1 MNTITSAAG
10 VYTPSKTDVVHHTS
24 ASLTDRW
31 QSLPVHLL
39 QYDQTLPII
48 AVDIYAN
55 GSQYEVP
62 RGAAV
67 NLRMDKPDGKH
78 AYNPAKG
85 LSSDR
90 HTAYFE
96 VTAQMTAAHGESSPA
111 VEIVVNGGISGS
123 GSFSL
128 VIDKNPV
135 PEDAYESDDEYKTI
149 YQIAKDV
156 SVSAKIVNDNA
167 VGIQYVQDNT
177 ANITAVAR
185 NGTNVSAVGQ
195 GIANVNAVAGSISD
209 VQAAAENLQA
219 IRQAP
224 TAAANAAQ
232 SAQQA
237 KRYAESVRPDELV
250 QKSKLIDLVY
260 PVGSI
265 YMSVNSTSPASFL
278 GGTWARIQNRF
289 LLAAGNSYPAG
300 STGGEATHRITQ
312 NELPSHHHAGLYW
325 SGDSTKGTP
334 INLNTGTGNVYLTP
348 SWTGGGSGS
357 PIYTGS
363 SGGGAAHNNMP
374 PYLAVYVWKRTA

>member
-1 MNTITSAAG
+1 MNTITTETD
-10 VYTPSKTDVVHHTS
+10 VYTPLKTDVVHHTS

-31 QSLPVHLL
+31 QPLPVHLL

-48 AVDIYAN
+48 AVGLYAN

-62 RGAAV
+62 IGAAV
-67 NLRMDKPDGKH
+67 NIRMDKPDGKH

-123 GSFSL
+123 GSFSV

-149 YQIAKDV
+149 HQIAKDV
-156 SVSAKIVNDNA
+156 SASAKIVNDNA

-177 ANITAVAR
+177 ANITAVAQ

-195 GIANVNAVAGSISD
+195 GIANVNAVAESISD

-219 IRQAP
+219 IQQAP

-237 KRYAESVRPDELV
+237 KQYAESVSPDELV

-265 YMSVNSTSPASFL
+265 YMSTNNVSPNTFL
-278 GGTWARIQNRF
+278 GGTWTQIQGRF
-289 LLAAGNSYPAG
+289 LLAADSAHPAG
-300 STGGEATHRITQ
+300 STGGEETVSLTANQ
-312 NELPSHHHAGLYW
+312 NGPHYHKGLTV
-325 SGDSTKGTP
+325 DGTS
-334 INLNTGTGNVYLTP
+334 IA
-348 SWTGGGSGS
+348 WTWPAVSPGSGNAGAITTS
-357 PIYTGS
+357 GTTTPVSGS
-363 SGGGAAHNNMP
+363 SGSGAPHNNMP
-374 PYLAVYVWKRTA
+374 PYLAVYMWQRTA

>member
-1 MNTITSAAG
+1 MYTITTATST
-10 VYTPSKTDVVHHTS
+10 YTPDDTDVVHYTS
-24 ASLTDRW
+24 ASLTDRR
-31 QSLPVHLL
+31 QPMPVHLL
-39 QYDQTLPII
+39 QYDHTVPII
-48 AVDIYAN
+48 AVELTAN
-55 GSQYEVP
+55 GAPYTVP
-62 RGAAV
+62 SGAAV
-67 NLRMDKPDGKH
+67 NIRMDKPDGKH

-149 YQIAKDV
+149 YQIANDV

-177 ANITAVAR
+177 ATITAVAQ
-185 NGTNVSAVGQ
+185 NGTNVSTVGQ
-195 GIANVNAVAGSISD
+195 AIANVNAVAESISD

-219 IRQAP
+219 IQQAP

-265 YMSVNSTSPASFL
+265 YMSTNNVSPASFL
-278 GGTWARIQNRF
+278 GGTWELIEDRF
-289 LLAAGNSYPAG
+289 IRGADSNHAAGTTGGSWTHTQTKEEVGPHAHGIKG
-300 STGGEATHRITQ
+300 STSTTANALAGGYLISNAETYDYWISGMETINSNGAQPMDIT
-312 NELPSHHHAGLYW
+312 N
-325 SGDSTKGTP
+325 
-334 INLNTGTGNVYLTP
+334 
-348 SWTGGGSGS
+348 
-357 PIYTGS
+357 
-363 SGGGAAHNNMP
+363 
-374 PYLAVYVWKRTA
+374 PYFCAYILKRTA

>member
-1 MNTITSAAG
+1 MNTITTETG

-31 QSLPVHLL
+31 QPLPVHLL

-48 AVDIYAN
+48 AVDLYAN

-62 RGAAV
+62 SGAAV
-67 NLRMDKPDGKH
+67 NIRMDKPDGTH

-85 LSSDR
+85 LSYDR

-96 VTAQMTAAHGESSPA
+96 VTAQMTAAHGESSPS
-111 VEIVVNGGISGS
+111 VEIVVNDGISGS

-149 YQIAKDV
+149 HQIAKDV
-156 SVSAKIVNDNA
+156 SASAKIVNDNA
-167 VGIQYVQDNT
+167 VGIQYVQYNT
-177 ANITAVAR
+177 AAE
-185 NGTNVSAVGQ
+185 
-195 GIANVNAVAGSISD
+195 SISD

-219 IRQAP
+219 NQQAP
-224 TAAANAAQ
+224 TAAANAAR

-237 KRYAESVRPDELV
+237 KQYAESVRPDELV

-265 YMSVNSTSPASFL
+265 YMSTNNVSPAAFL
-278 GGTWARIQNRF
+278 GGTWARIQGRF
-289 LLAAGNSYPAG
+289 LLAEGNSYSAG
-300 STGGEATHRITQ
+300 STGGEATHKITQ
-312 NELPSHHHAGLYW
+312 NELPSHHHTGLYW

-334 INLNTGTGNVYLTP
+334 INLNIGTGNVYLAP

-363 SGGGAAHNNMP
+363 AGGGAAHNNMP
-374 PYLAVYVWKRTA
+374 PYLAVYMWKRTA

>member
-1 MNTITSAAG
+1 MNTITTETG
-10 VYTPSKTDVVHHTS
+10 VYTPSETDVVHHTS

-31 QSLPVHLL
+31 QPLPVHLL

-62 RGAAV
+62 SGAAV
-67 NLRMDKPDGKH
+67 NIRMDKPDGKH

-123 GSFSL
+123 GSFSV

-149 YQIAKDV
+149 HQIAKDV
-156 SVSAKIVNDNA
+156 SASAKIVADNA
-167 VGIQYVQDNT
+167 VGIQYVQENT
-177 ANITAVAR
+177 ANITAVAQ

-195 GIANVNAVAGSISD
+195 GIANVNAVA
-209 VQAAAENLQA
+209 ENLQA
-219 IRQAP
+219 IQQAP

-237 KRYAESVRPDELV
+237 KQYAESVSPDELV

-265 YMSVNSTSPASFL
+265 YMSTKNVGPNTFL
-278 GGTWARIQNRF
+278 GGSWTKIQGRF
-289 LLAAGNSYPAG
+289 LLAADNAHQAG
-300 STGGEATHRITQ
+300 STGGAQTVSLTAEQNGPHQHTGLTVDGTSIT
-312 NELPSHHHAGLYW
+312 
-325 SGDSTKGTP
+325 
-334 INLNTGTGNVYLTP
+334 
-348 SWTGGGSGS
+348 WTQPAVSPGSGNNGTLTTS
-357 PIYTGS
+357 GSTVPVSGS
-363 SGGGAAHNNMP
+363 SGSGAPHNNMP
-374 PYLAVYVWKRTA
+374 PYLAVYMWKRTA